1 MARLL
6 IIGATGLVGSL
17 VLKQAI
23 ADRRVSQVIALTRRP
38 IAPSNKLENVVVDF
52 SNLPDQADWWSVNG
66 VISALGTTRAAA
78 KSPSAY
84 RAIEY
89 DYPLAVARHAREHGV
104 ECFALTTAL
113 GSDPRSLFLYTRM
126 KGELESELKKL
137 SFPSL
142 TIVRPSVLEGYRD
155 QPRLEERMAQIV
167 FKTLAPVLPRRLR
180 ISPAIAVAEA
190 LLEGAIEGRPGVQIK
205 TNDNMN

>member
-113 GSDPRSLFLYTRM
+113 GSDPRSIFLYTRM

-142 TIVRPSVLEGYRD
+142 TIVRPSVLEGLRD